1 VAEHTISV
9 DHHPTLRHVDR
20 EAIGIELQAILEIL
34 SHLALTGKR
43 AHWNVQGPGFRQLH
57 LFLDE
62 MIDAWP
68 EAADKV
74 AERAVALG
82 HAPDGRAATIATRSP
97 LPQLAAGPQQ
107 DRELVVALTTIL
119 TEAIGA
125 IRTRMDQL
133 EDVDAV
139 TADILH
145 GIVAKLEEQAW
156 MIRVQ
161 AA

>member
-1 VAEHTISV
+1 MTEHTLSV

-20 EAIGIELQAILEIL
+20 EAIGIELQAILTIL
-34 SHLALTGKR
+34 IDLSLTGKH
-43 AHWNVQGPGFRQLH
+43 AHWNVQGPNFRSLH

-62 MIDAWP
+62 MIDAWR
-68 EAADKV
+68 EAADAV
-74 AERAVALG
+74 GERAVALG
-82 HAPDGRAATIATRSP
+82 HAPDGRATTVAERTE
-97 LPQLAAGPQQ
+97 LPQLEAGPQL
-107 DRELVVALTTIL
+107 DRELIGALTRIL

-145 GIVAKLEEQAW
+145 GVVAKLEEQAW

-161 AA
+161 GA